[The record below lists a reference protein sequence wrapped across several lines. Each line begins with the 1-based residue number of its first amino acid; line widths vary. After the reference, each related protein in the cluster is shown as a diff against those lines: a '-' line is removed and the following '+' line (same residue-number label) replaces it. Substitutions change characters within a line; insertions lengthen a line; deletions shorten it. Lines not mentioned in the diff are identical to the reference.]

1 MARAK
6 PGTVQIRLT
15 LLDAEG
21 FEFKSEDRVNPIRIH
36 DGCNII
42 TENVGKDKMT

>member
-1 MARAK
+1 MAKAK
-6 PGTVQIRLT
+6 PRPMQIRLT
-15 LLDAEG
+15 LRDAVG

-36 DGCNII
+36 DGRNII